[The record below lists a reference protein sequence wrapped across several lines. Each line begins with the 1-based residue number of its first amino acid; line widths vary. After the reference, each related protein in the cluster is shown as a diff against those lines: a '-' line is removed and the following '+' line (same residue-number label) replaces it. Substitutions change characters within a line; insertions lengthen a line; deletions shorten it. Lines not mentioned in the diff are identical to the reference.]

1 VDVTRVRKLAVYAL
15 AILLLSVGPA
25 TGAFAQSSKDTPIVV
40 GEGVGM
46 YVQAAPPTVI
56 GAFDRAMSEIDAAD
70 LNAPPRQVKDT
81 WFRRRLLE
89 LRLVMD
95 VNAFA
100 YDKKQMKGYR
110 DLVDRAYEAS
120 GVFQD
125 IVDFEKELGI
135 TVAPEI
141 VDNRRSEMHDAL
153 GPLRTPGVRNEM
165 RRFFSS
171 PEKGPRNGGG
181 PRLWD
186 LTGVVATNAFDATG
200 NAALLQS
207 GLLSRL
213 QGSDLG
219 INDIFD
225 PDQAFYLH
233 EVRKEMR
240 SVVILSAMYP
250 DTNAATREVVKP
262 LVDLVDDYGDV
273 LEAFNSY
280 VFALQ
285 NGLDTSKV
293 APEVAR
299 EFERS
304 QLMKNDF
311 IDARALDAMAVQVNS
326 VRDAHRR

>member
-1 VDVTRVRKLAVYAL
+1 MVRKLVACAL
-15 AILLLSVGPA
+15 VIFLLSLGPA
-25 TGAFAQSSKDTPIVV
+25 TAASAQSGKDTPIVV

-56 GAFDRAMSEIDAAD
+56 GAFDRAMNEIDGAD
-70 LNAPPRQVKDT
+70 LNATPRQVKDT

-100 YDKKQMKGYR
+100 YDKNQMKAYR

-141 VDNRRSEMHDAL
+141 VANRRSEMLDAL
-153 GPLRTPGVRNEM
+153 GPLRTPGVRDEM
-165 RRFFSS
+165 RRFFSQ
-171 PEKGPRNGGG
+171 PEKAPRVGGG

-186 LTGVVATNAFDATG
+186 LTGVVASNAFDATG

-219 INDIFD
+219 ILDIFD
-225 PDQAFYLH
+225 PDQAYYLH
-233 EVRKEMR
+233 EVRKELR

-293 APEVAR
+293 APELVR

-311 IDARALDAMAVQVNS
+311 IEARALDAMAIQINS